1 MTDAEKLRRDI
12 ERKLESIRSAWIKA
26 AKNLSPSERAEIR
39 RSLELL
45 LADLKDRISTR

>member
-12 ERKLESIRSAWIKA
+12 EGKLESIRSAWIEA
-26 AKNLSPSERAEIR
+26 AKNLSPSERAEFR

-45 LADLKDRISTR
+45 LDDLKDLISK